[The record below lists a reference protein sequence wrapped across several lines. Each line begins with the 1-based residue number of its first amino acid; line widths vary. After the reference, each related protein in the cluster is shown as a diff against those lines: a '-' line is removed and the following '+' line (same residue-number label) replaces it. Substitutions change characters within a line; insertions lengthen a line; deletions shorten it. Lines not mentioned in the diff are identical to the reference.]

1 MKVSDLNNDQAVQ
14 YIGQGNKSSP
24 VEKMQ
29 GLQEGA
35 KNGIL
40 GDKVEIS
47 SQSRDL
53 KKIHDILAR
62 TPDMRSEKVAA
73 LKKAVAEG
81 RYQVSAE
88 NIAAKMIQEIL
99 VESSKE

>member
-1 MKVSDLNNDQAVQ
+1 MKISDLKNDQAVS
-14 YIGQGNKSSP
+14 IINQGNKSTP
-24 VEKMQ
+24 AEKAP
-29 GLQEGA
+29 GLQEAGRTA
-35 KNGIL
+35 VA

-53 KKIHDILAR
+53 KKIHDILAE
-62 TPDMRSEKVAA
+62 TPDIRSEKVAA

-99 VESSKE
+99 LESGRE